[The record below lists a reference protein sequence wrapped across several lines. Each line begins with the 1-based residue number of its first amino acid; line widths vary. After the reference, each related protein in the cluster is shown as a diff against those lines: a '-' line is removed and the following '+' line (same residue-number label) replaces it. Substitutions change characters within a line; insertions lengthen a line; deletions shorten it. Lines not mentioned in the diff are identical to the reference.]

1 MDTELILRLIAFCVL
16 VAAAAI
22 GVTFRRRAER
32 EGGAMRTDE
41 GKRLVRLLR
50 LLGLFVLAPLL
61 AYLIHPPWMA
71 WARLGLPE
79 GIRWLAAAIALG
91 LLPIF
96 YWIFSS
102 IGNNIS
108 PTQATR
114 QHHQLVTHGPYRWV
128 RHPLYSFGFVLVLAL
143 TLLTDL
149 WWLAVAMLP
158 PLAILLWRTPIEE
171 ARLVETFGDAYR
183 AYMRQTGRF
192 WPRISRSA

>member
-1 MDTELILRLIAFCVL
+1 MQVELIFRLITLFVL
-16 VAAAAI
+16 ITAPAI
-22 GVTFRRRAER
+22 SVTFRRRAER
-32 EGGAMRTDE
+32 QGGAMRTTE
-41 GKRLVRLLR
+41 GQRLVVLLR
-50 LLGLFVLAPLL
+50 LLGLLVLAPVVG
-61 AYLIHPPWMA
+61 YLIHPSWVS
-71 WARLGLPE
+71 WARLGLSE
-79 GIRWLAAAIALG
+79 GIRWLAAAVALG

-114 QHHQLVTHGPYRWV
+114 QDHQLVTHGPYRWV

>member
-114 QHHQLVTHGPYRWV
+114 PHHQLGAHAP
-128 RHPLYSFGFVLVLAL
+128 
-143 TLLTDL
+143 
-149 WWLAVAMLP
+149 
-158 PLAILLWRTPIEE
+158 
-171 ARLVETFGDAYR
+171 
-183 AYMRQTGRF
+183 
-192 WPRISRSA
+192 

>member
-1 MDTELILRLIAFCVL
+1 MQAELIFRLITLFVL
-16 VAAAAI
+16 VAAASI
-22 GVTFRRRAER
+22 GVTFRLRAER
-32 EGGAMRTDE
+32 KGGAMRTSE
-41 GKRLVRLLR
+41 GQRLVVLLR
-50 LLGLFVLAPLL
+50 LLGLLVLAPLVG
-61 AYLIHPPWMA
+61 YLIYPPMMS
-71 WARLGLPE
+71 WARMGLPAR
-79 GIRWLAAAIALG
+79 ICWLAAAIALG
-91 LLPIF
+91 LVPIF

-158 PLAILLWRTPIEE
+158 PLVILLWRTPVEE

>member
-1 MDTELILRLIAFCVL
+1 MQAEVVFRLITLIVL
-16 VAAAAI
+16 VAAASI

-32 EGGAMRTDE
+32 NGGAMRTAE
-41 GKRLVRLLR
+41 GRRLVVLLR
-50 LLGLFVLAPLL
+50 LLGLLVLAPLL
-61 AYLIHPPWMA
+61 GYLIHPPAMA

-79 GIRWLAAAIALG
+79 GIRWLAAAVALG
-91 LLPIF
+91 LVPVF

-114 QHHQLVTHGPYRWV
+114 QGHQLVTHGPYRWV
-128 RHPLYSFGFVLVLAL
+128 RHPLYSFGFLLILAL

-158 PLAILLWRTPIEE
+158 PLAILLWRTPVEE

-192 WPRISRSA
+192 WPRFARST